1 MCPRRPVK
9 PPEVLVEGV
18 LVVWRIRMDQ
28 YPLPGVPQLDELV
41 VLHAPILVLVPLSM
55 VIPATKRWLV
65 LSHT

>member
-9 PPEVLVEGV
+9 PPQVVIEGV
-18 LVVWRIRMDQ
+18 LVMWGIRIDRS
-28 YPLPGVPQLDELV
+28 PLPGLPQLDELV

-65 LSHT
+65 LPHT